1 MLPYRRKSERICV
14 SSSCQLLL
22 CIRGHLHPK
31 PTLLFYKSC
40 IEELGCSSPPD
51 RVLQVMAKLPSWHCP
66 IKTYWCVPVP
76 ESSSPHCR
84 AKWTCP
90 ASPGNGRGDRAR
102 SPKASAWQAA
112 QGMEVAA
119 VQHTHGTSRH
129 AHQTCCRAGVM
140 ILNKYKAGIR
150 LKSRVP

>member
-1 MLPYRRKSERICV
+1 MKMLPYRRKSERICV

-31 PTLLFYKSC
+31 PTLLFYKSS
-40 IEELGCSSPPD
+40 IKELGCSSPPD

-90 ASPGNGRGDRAR
+90 ASPGNGGVTGPGAPKPVLGKLHRAW
-102 SPKASAWQAA
+102 KWQQFSTPMALPGMLTKLAA
-112 QGMEVAA
+112 GQV
-119 VQHTHGTSRH
+119 
-129 AHQTCCRAGVM
+129 
-140 ILNKYKAGIR
+140 L
-150 LKSRVP
+150 

>member
-22 CIRGHLHPK
+22 CIREHLHPK

-40 IEELGCSSPPD
+40 IKELGCSSPPD

-76 ESSSPHCR
+76 ESSSHT
-84 AKWTCP
+84 AGLNGHAQP
-90 ASPGNGRGDRAR
+90 A
-102 SPKASAWQAA
+102 QA
-112 QGMEVAA
+112 M
-119 VQHTHGTSRH
+119 
-129 AHQTCCRAGVM
+129 AGVTGPGAPKPVLGKLHRAWKWQQFSTPM
-140 ILNKYKAGIR
+140 ALPGMLTKLAAGQV
-150 LKSRVP
+150 L